1 MKKLAWIVLPLTILG
16 CAAVNQ
22 QPPMFQKVSIE
33 EIIGDT
39 VRDAALIDKLQVVTY
54 GEYRVSARR
63 IKQTSLDC
71 WIVHKTV
78 WQFDRFS
85 DARDVEVCNK

>member
-1 MKKLAWIVLPLTILG
+1 MKKLAWIVLTLIMLG

-33 EIIGDT
+33 EVIGDT
-39 VRDAALIDKLQVVTY
+39 VRDAALIGKLQVVNY

-78 WQFDRFS
+78 WEFDRFS